1 MVVPICISPAVY
13 KNACRSTS
21 LPKFDI
27 VRFVFGFL
35 LVGCLVF
42 IECVLKG
49 RVRAWG
55 GEAVLVVWLVVFFF
69 KHSVGILLWF

>member
-13 KNACRSTS
+13 KNACCSTS

-42 IECVLKG
+42 VACVL
-49 RVRAWG
+49 RAGQGERG
-55 GEAVLVVWLVVFFF
+55 GKSGAG
-69 KHSVGILLWF
+69 S